1 MDSPLGE
8 RDSMNKIIAN
18 LNIEHYKQL
27 LASEISATKRE
38 SITRLLADEEARLA
52 ECPKN
57 QID

>member
-1 MDSPLGE
+1 
-8 RDSMNKIIAN
+8 MNKIIAN

-57 QID
+57 QIDQFKAF